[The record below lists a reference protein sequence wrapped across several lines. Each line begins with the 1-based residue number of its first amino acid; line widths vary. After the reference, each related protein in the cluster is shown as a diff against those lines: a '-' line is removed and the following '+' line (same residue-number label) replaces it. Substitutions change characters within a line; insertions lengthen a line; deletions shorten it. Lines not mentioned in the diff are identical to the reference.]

1 MQIVLIGFISLFY
14 PILVYA
20 ESTAIDLAATLQT
33 INGVVYVLKPDGKA
47 VLAYEGMTVQ
57 SGETINTEKDSSAM
71 LVFTDKGQVA
81 LRPET
86 SFQIKDYHYQED
98 KPAED
103 NLAIKLLKGGL
114 RSVTG
119 YISKRGNRDA
129 YQLQSATAT
138 MGIRG
143 TDYTARLCD
152 NDCDIEQNK
161 STSSSVS
168 GAIGR
173 IAELTGELTSKHEN
187 GESVN
192 LSKSQAFFQNDELIM
207 GDTGY
212 ALLVFTD
219 DSRILLQAGSSLKTN
234 NYHYEPAKPET
245 AAMIVNLIK
254 GTARIVTGLIGKTQ
268 PNNVKFNTVTATIG
282 IRGTAFDVSCGQ
294 GGGGRCDGEIFVSM
308 REGKTIIKSD
318 IEEIDLDNGHTS
330 YVASHQ
336 AIPIILEIIP
346 NFIKENANP
355 IPERIIIDVNLVFG
369 KSDTVSAK
377 GLYVSVNDG
386 RVILLQEGK
395 EIEVSK
401 GESGFADLNG
411 SQPLHIFTIPSFIE
425 NDNELSK
432 FNFNHG
438 LCGAE

>member
-173 IAELTGELTSKHEN
+173 IA
-187 GESVN
+187 
-192 LSKSQAFFQNDELIM
+192 
-207 GDTGY
+207 
-212 ALLVFTD
+212 
-219 DSRILLQAGSSLKTN
+219 
-234 NYHYEPAKPET
+234 
-245 AAMIVNLIK
+245 
-254 GTARIVTGLIGKTQ
+254 
-268 PNNVKFNTVTATIG
+268 
-282 IRGTAFDVSCGQ
+282 
-294 GGGGRCDGEIFVSM
+294 
-308 REGKTIIKSD
+308 
-318 IEEIDLDNGHTS
+318 
-330 YVASHQ
+330 
-336 AIPIILEIIP
+336 
-346 NFIKENANP
+346 
-355 IPERIIIDVNLVFG
+355 
-369 KSDTVSAK
+369 
-377 GLYVSVNDG
+377 
-386 RVILLQEGK
+386 
-395 EIEVSK
+395 
-401 GESGFADLNG
+401 
-411 SQPLHIFTIPSFIE
+411 
-425 NDNELSK
+425 
-432 FNFNHG
+432 
-438 LCGAE
+438 